1 MKPRKILNK
10 MLKEQQQNPPNKTIN
25 MNKFNLKTVL
35 VAMLFMAITLSSCE
49 AIAGIFK
56 AGVWF
61 GVIGV
66 IVIIVII
73 FWLISKAGKK

>member
-1 MKPRKILNK
+1 M
-10 MLKEQQQNPPNKTIN
+10 
-25 MNKFNLKTVL
+25 F
-35 VAMLFMAITLSSCE
+35 FMAIILASCQ

-56 AGVWF
+56 AGVWV

>member
-1 MKPRKILNK
+1 MNQLKFKVILP
-10 MLKEQQQNPPNKTIN
+10 LLI
-25 MNKFNLKTVL
+25 
-35 VAMLFMAITLSSCE
+35 FMSLTLSSCE

-66 IVIIVII
+66 IVIVIII

>member
-1 MKPRKILNK
+1 MNQ
-10 MLKEQQQNPPNKTIN
+10 LK
-25 MNKFNLKTVL
+25 LKTVL
-35 VAMLFMAITLSSCE
+35 PFLIFISIALSSCQ

-66 IVIIVII
+66 VVIVVII
-73 FWLISKAGKK
+73 FWLISKAGEK

>member
-56 AGVWF
+56 AGLWF

>member
-1 MKPRKILNK
+1 MSKI
-10 MLKEQQQNPPNKTIN
+10 
-25 MNKFNLKTVL
+25 NLKKIFL
-35 VAMLFMAITLSSCE
+35 PLLLIAFTLSSCQ
-49 AIAGIFK
+49 AIASIFK